1 MFENIKR
8 TNSVKILAFTFV
20 LVMLFTTFGQNNA
33 YDVQAA
39 PFSFVGEDSN
49 VTSEI
54 KVNGKSTGVQYT
66 RIHLGAGGSSG
77 YGANRIIN
85 IVEADLK
92 NNSKLTFE
100 VINNG
105 TYIKDSNTV
114 PNEVAK
120 YREDDK
126 KILAAVNGDW
136 MISAEG
142 LKENCYYR
150 VPFSPLVID
159 SEIWCSQRANPEPA
173 ADYYTMCITK
183 DNKVLI
189 DKPTV
194 SVKVKNDTKSKTT
207 ATTGLN
213 RAPVDNSLN
222 VYNNRLGTSNYVTT
236 DAYEVVIKTAT
247 SNKFY
252 HNQPISGT
260 VTKIYPAGTVSR
272 SGLDDNT
279 IILTARGS
287 YVSKL
292 SERFSIGDKVTLTAT
307 INCSNNKYDWA
318 NCEEAIGGQCL
329 VMKNGS
335 INNDLSGATTGQYP
349 TNIIGYKKDGT
360 VMMTM
365 VTADTN
371 DRYEGLNFKT
381 QIAKFCKEIG
391 YDTCFLFDGGGSTTM
406 VTLDENGRYVE
417 RACYSDG
424 DIRYVWNTF
433 ALVYDETPDELT
445 APATPTAKPTK
456 TPTKAPTSAPAKTPT
471 KAPTKSPTKSPTV
484 KPTKS
489 PTKSPSAVP
498 TQTPV
503 NSATVE
509 PTKEPAQSAVPTENQ
524 TDIPTNQPATVPT
537 EQPSD
542 NSNGGKYEEKRQCS
556 VRSGWQWDA
565 FVCRCHLGIRLFIS
579 GSGRGNIGR
588 LVCQCFAIL
597 FRWAGSHSR
606 YSLL

>member
-1 MFENIKR
+1 MFGNIKR
-8 TNSVKILAFTFV
+8 TNFAKIATFV
-20 LVMLFTTFGQNNA
+20 FAVVMIFAIFGQNVF

-39 PFSFVGEDSN
+39 RFSFVGEDSN

-54 KVNGKSTGVQYT
+54 KIGGKSTGVQYT
-66 RIHLGAGGSSG
+66 RIHLGAGGASG

-92 NNSKLTFE
+92 NNPKLTLE

-105 TYIKDSNTV
+105 TYIKDSNAV
-114 PNEVAK
+114 PNEVANYK
-120 YREDDK
+120 EDDK

-142 LKENCYYR
+142 LAQNCYYR
-150 VPFSPLVID
+150 VPFSLLVID
-159 SEIWCSQRANPEPA
+159 GEIWCSQRANPEPA

-194 SVKVKNDTKSKTT
+194 SVKVKNETKSKTT

-213 RAPVDNSLN
+213 RASVNDSLN
-222 VYNNRLGTSNYVTT
+222 VYNNRLGTSNYVST
-236 DAYEVVIKTAT
+236 DAYEVVITTDA

-260 VTKIYPAGTVSR
+260 VTKIHPAGTVSR
-272 SGLDDNT
+272 SGINDNT
-279 IILTARGS
+279 IILTAKGS

-307 INCSNNKYDWA
+307 INCSNNRADWQ

-335 INNDLSGATTGQYP
+335 INNDLSGSTTGQYP

-371 DRYEGLNFKT
+371 GRYEGLNFKT

-406 VTLDENGRYVE
+406 VTLDETGKYVE

-424 DIRYVWNTF
+424 NIRRVWNTF
-433 ALVYDETPDELT
+433 ALVYDETPDELI
-445 APATPTAKPTK
+445 APATPTAKPTA
-456 TPTKAPTSAPAKTPT
+456 TPTTAPTTAPTKSPTIKPT
-471 KAPTKSPTKSPTV
+471 KAPTKSPT
-484 KPTKS
+484 
-489 PTKSPSAVP
+489 AVP
-498 TQTPV
+498 TQTPES
-503 NSATVE
+503 SATVT
-509 PTKEPAQSAVPTENQ
+509 PTQELTTAPLATEMPTQSAEPTEN
-524 TDIPTNQPATVPT
+524 ATEIPT
-537 EQPSD
+537 EQATSAPTETVNNNSD
-542 NSNGGKYEEKRQCS
+542 ADKKNSKQLNT
-556 VRSGWQWDA
+556 
-565 FVCRCHLGIRLFIS
+565 LLII
-579 GSGRGNIGR
+579 
-588 LVCQCFAIL
+588 AIAVVGAL
-597 FRWAGSHSR
+597 IIAAVVVIAVTSSKKKK
-606 YSLL
+606 

>member
-1 MFENIKR
+1 MLDKIKKI
-8 TNSVKILAFTFV
+8 NSVKILAIAFAF
-20 LVMLFTTFGQNNA
+20 VMLFITLGQTIA

-39 PFSFVGEDSN
+39 PFSFMGEDSN

-54 KVNGKSTGVQYT
+54 KVNGKSTGVKYT
-66 RIHLGAGGSSG
+66 RIHLGEGGSSG

-92 NNSKLTFE
+92 NNPKLTFE

-120 YREDDK
+120 YAEDDK

-136 MISAEG
+136 MIKAEG
-142 LKENCYYR
+142 TESYYV
-150 VPFSPLVID
+150 VPFSPIVID

-222 VYNNRLGTSNYVTT
+222 VYNNRLGISNYVTT
-236 DAYEVVIKTAT
+236 DAYEVVIKTTT

-252 HNQPISGT
+252 HNQPISGK

-292 SERFSIGDKVTLTAT
+292 SERFSVGDMVTLTAT
-307 INCSNNKYDWA
+307 MNCSNNKYDWA
-318 NCEEAIGGQCL
+318 NCEEALGGQCL

-335 INNDLSGATTGQYP
+335 ISNDLSGASTGQYP

-371 DRYEGLNFKT
+371 GKYEGLNFKT

-406 VTLDENGRYVE
+406 VTLDENGKYVE
-417 RACYSDG
+417 RACYSDSK
-424 DIRYVWNTF
+424 IRYVWSTF

-456 TPTKAPTSAPAKTPT
+456 APTKSPT
-471 KAPTKSPTKSPTV
+471 KAPTKSPTKAPTKAPTKSPTV
-484 KPTKS
+484 KPAKTPTKS
-489 PTKSPSAVP
+489 PTATP
-498 TQTPV
+498 TKTPV
-503 NSATVE
+503 HSATVD
-509 PTKEPAQSAVPTENQ
+509 PTQSVVPTEVP
-524 TDIPTNQPATVPT
+524 TEIPTKQPTIVPT
-537 EQPSD
+537 EQPID
-542 NSNGGKYEEKRQCS
+542 NSNAGKYEEK
-556 VRSGWQWDA
+556 GLNTILIA
-565 FVCRCHLGIRLFIS
+565 
-579 GSGRGNIGR
+579 
-588 LVCQCFAIL
+588 AIAVAATL
-597 FRWAGSHSR
+597 IVIVIVVIVIT
-606 YSLL
+606 SLKKKK